1 MTHRPNLHK
10 SFVQPNYYLENKK
23 PESVPNIKTLKDF
36 TWDVPSRIEQ
46 LKDAKLA
53 YYDMLDA
60 FSGEGSGLQRA
71 PILPTPTHTQSALL
85 LYYSLLGPVNI
96 YTSKPRI

>member
-1 MTHRPNLHK
+1 MTHRPNLQK
-10 SFVQPNYYLENKK
+10 SFVQPNLENKK
-23 PESVPNIKTLKDF
+23 PELVPNIKTLKDF
-36 TWDVPSRIEQ
+36 TWDVPSHIEQ

-53 YYDMLDA
+53 YYYDMLDA

-71 PILPTPTHTQSALL
+71 SILPTPTHTQSALL

-96 YTSKPRI
+96 YTSKPRV